1 MNRKKAFALLETL
14 VVLMLILLLVSI
26 SINLISYNYLK
37 SQTFNSFS
45 DKKTLNIEEEIILKN
60 INKEKNYTYEDSKFK
75 LIKKSYGYYLV
86 RKEYNSNIYLRL
98 DIKSRN
104 GENILVPTY
113 YKTKNIMG
121 DINYD

>member
-14 VVLMLILLLVSI
+14 VVLMLIVLLVSI

-75 LIKKSYGYYLV
+75 LIKKSDGYYLV